1 MTNYLIL
8 SNNPKQAAQ
17 LKEFLLQ
24 LPRTAADVYNH
35 HSEYSLTYDAVIAE
49 PAYFEHP
56 YLQQL
61 KARNPNTRL
70 VCMCSITAIEQHH
83 EQLGNIF
90 GYLPMPLSFERVVAL
105 TQNIQAMKESYLQD
119 KKRDYV
125 FVKSDY
131 KLIKTNFNDI
141 IFLEGMKDYTQIHLK
156 GVSKT
161 LTTLQNLKE
170 FEQKLPGDEFVRVH
184 RSYIVSVNHIESI
197 SRSEVVVAKKSIPI
211 GDAYRQSLD
220 MIVARYS

>member
-1 MTNYLIL
+1 MTNYLIV
-8 SNNPKQAAQ
+8 SNNANLALQ
-17 LKEFLLQ
+17 LKQ
-24 LPRTAADVYNH
+24 
-35 HSEYSLTYDAVIAE
+35 
-49 PAYFEHP
+49 

-61 KARNPNTRL
+61 PHIQATITTVALLHKHQPHVILADPECLQHPAMAQLMAHKPNTIK
-70 VCMCSITAIEQHH
+70 VCMCNITAIEQH
-83 EQLGNIF
+83 QDMANQVF
-90 GYLPMPLSFERVVAL
+90 GYLPLPLSFERIVAL
-105 TQNIQAMKESYLQD
+105 TQNIHAMKEGYQPD
-119 KKRDYV
+119 KKKDYV

-156 GVSKT
+156 GVTKT

-170 FEQKLPGDEFVRVH
+170 FEQKLPADEFVRVH

-197 SRSEVVVAKKSIPI
+197 SRSEVVVARKSIPI